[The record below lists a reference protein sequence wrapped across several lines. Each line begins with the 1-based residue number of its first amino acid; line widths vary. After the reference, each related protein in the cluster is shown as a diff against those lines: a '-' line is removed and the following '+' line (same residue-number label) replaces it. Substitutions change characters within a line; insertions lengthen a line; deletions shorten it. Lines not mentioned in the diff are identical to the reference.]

1 MSETRPYSGP
11 AWLAFVM
18 AGIAAA
24 TLIAAIVNTPLSEWN
39 TMSYIF
45 GVVITL
51 FVAAFAISG
60 VRGGFNL
67 VGRRSAK
74 TTMIFSAIGVV
85 AAIVVLIGSV
95 FADVWDQS
103 TILTFGLW
111 LALLVMFAA
120 GWVESR
126 KNMRAGD

>member
-11 AWLAFVM
+11 AWLAFAM

-24 TLIAAIVNTPLSEWN
+24 TLIAAVVNTPLSEWN
-39 TMSYIF
+39 TMNYLF
-45 GVVITL
+45 GVVIIV
-51 FVAAFAISG
+51 FIAAFTISG

-74 TTMIFSAIGVV
+74 TTMIFSVIGTVGAAFALISSAFV
-85 AAIVVLIGSV
+85 AE
-95 FADVWDQS
+95 WDQG
-103 TILTFGLW
+103 TILTAGLW

-126 KNMRAGD
+126 RKMKAGD